1 MVARRPDRAVED
13 EHARQFAETTDND
26 NRAPDPPPPE
36 DDAPLGWERLIP
48 GRRVFRLS
56 SSHPDFPTEWLTK
69 YIEGEYRRL
78 DQSGEAAV
86 AVAALRDIWDKTERT
101 MRAPGIRFDTWRE
114 HWDTRRLALEY
125 WVERIP
131 ISDRATRRAYL
142 VERAFPDSL
151 TTLAGPSPPVPF
163 EIVVNHGETSHYEEL
178 PPGEIMIRLTDT
190 PTRHLTREFM
200 TFVAEAQ
207 QAILGHKQRGRPP
220 QTETAEKVA
229 AARQFS
235 DLTAWE
241 IAGALDIRSSTRDAT
256 RRKIARAE
264 QQAARQDAIRG
275 QEIAR
280 ALDIE
285 RQAWEEFRRQ
295 QDESPNE
302 QETAQ

>member
-1 MVARRPDRAVED
+1 MED
-13 EHARQFAETTDND
+13 DAARQPADTTNAEDQHLN
-26 NRAPDPPPPE
+26 PPPPE

-56 SSHPDFPTEWLTK
+56 SSHPDFPTEWLAK

-125 WVERIP
+125 WVERLP
-131 ISDRATRRAYL
+131 ISNRATRRAYL
-142 VERAFPDSL
+142 VDRAYPDPL

-163 EIVVNHGETSHYEEL
+163 EIVVNHDETSHYEEL
-178 PPGEIMIRLTDT
+178 SPGEILIRLTDT

-220 QTETAEKVA
+220 DTETTQQVA
-229 AARQFS
+229 AARQLS

-241 IAGALDIRSSTRDAT
+241 IAGALDIRSNTRDAT

-264 QQAARQDAIRG
+264 QQAARQDAIRE
-275 QEIAR
+275 QEIAQ
-280 ALDIE
+280 ALEAE
-285 RQAWEEFRRQ
+285 RQAWEAFRRQ
-295 QDESPNE
+295 QDKKPDDHEGG
-302 QETAQ
+302 Q